1 MKRMEIEIDIDE
13 RKKLFI
19 TASRI
24 SKFIDDIGRNT
35 SPFTNATSAVQLGV
49 SPTHVEIMQSFQ
61 TVRSFN
67 IFNTGKY
74 WLI

>member
-49 SPTHVEIMQSFQ
+49 SPNHA
-61 TVRSFN
+61 
-67 IFNTGKY
+67 
-74 WLI
+74 